1 MVKNPF
7 KRDKHDEPPM
17 LPPDDSE
24 GAWLDDEDDDS
35 AEYYEDQKVD
45 ENIIPSGFRLLHTL
59 EGHTENISRIAWSS
73 QGNLLASGS
82 DRSILVWSI
91 ENPLGKAHVI
101 SEEIN
106 CYGITF
112 NPVTNHIIA
121 GLIDGGGNSSPGFL
135 KIYTLTRGKEVF
147 TRPFSNAVWDV
158 AITPDAE
165 KIVVALGDAT
175 LRIYDIVSDTILS
188 VLKGHKGGVNT
199 VKITPDGK
207 KIVSAGDDDT
217 VKIWDLENGQ
227 EIFSLG
233 GHKSTIWSL
242 AIHPNSQ
249 LSASA
254 SSDATIRI
262 WDIHAG
268 KLLNVLEGH
277 TEFLSSISFSSD
289 GRFFASK
296 GENVRL
302 WSTQSL
308 ENIAI
313 LQEFRSGDSTAS
325 IQFHPTEPN
334 ILATLGSTPEYGAD
348 TAIRIWELDYDVILA
363 NAPKRQSVHYTTAKI
378 ALVGDS
384 GVGKTTLGYRI
395 AEKKFQETKST
406 HGQQFWVV
414 DELGTTRADGTECE
428 AVLWDFAGQQDYRL
442 THALFLDD
450 VDLALVLFDA
460 SNQEEPLKG
469 VEYWLKQ
476 LSQRERESKKILVAA
491 RIDRGR
497 PAITQ
502 TELETFC
509 DQHDVGGLVYT
520 SAQENTGISEL
531 VEQIKSSIDW
541 EAMSTTVTTQ
551 TFKRIKEYVLALKAD
566 ASRKRLLVSW
576 DELRDRLEEHYTHDE
591 EWTFTDAEM
600 QTAVKHLTTHGYVTI
615 LRGRAGDETVLLAPD
630 VLINLAA
637 SLVMEARGNP
647 RGLGAL
653 EEEKALR
660 GEYKLPE
667 LENLDDDETHILL
680 DAAVAL
686 FIEKNLCLRD
696 TEGAQN
702 LLIFPSLI
710 NQKRPLVENFEQV
723 EGTSFTVSG
732 PVEHIYPMMVV
743 RLGYTNLFKRNNQWQ
758 NQAQYETGNGG
769 LCGFRQ
775 IAERE
780 GEIELVL
787 YYEKSLPGHTRDMFE
802 GMFKMFLNQ
811 RDLNITEYRPVICP
825 SCSQQQERATIMRR
839 TKEGRD
845 FVICENCGTR
855 ISLREVTEGAPITS
869 AEKRVLVREDIHSRL
884 RNAYETNLTY
894 VKGLRR
900 DAAETVSCFV
910 SYSWDDDKHKRWV
923 YQLATDLRNAGLDV
937 VFDRWELIPGA
948 NPARFMERIAESN
961 FITVVGTPGY
971 SDRYKNRL
979 DAGTGVAAEMDLIND
994 RMIGTEAQK
1003 SSVMPLLRSGDKTAS
1018 FPPFLRPR
1026 LYSDFKD
1033 DNFYFVGLFD
1043 LVLALFGIPFDD
1055 PSVFDLRQQM
1065 DDLARQ
1071 VNVQ

>member
-7 KRDKHDEPPM
+7 KRDSKNISLTTDNEIHYNISHGVKLVGTLSGHTDLIIGVVWMRKAALIATSSLDGSIKIWDWHQSHALQNLKENSGVYNIVLNSNETQLLSGSRDQTIKLWDIRNESLITT
-17 LPPDDSE
+17 LPKGHNGSIMSVVFTSDDSE
-24 GAWLDDEDDDS
+24 VIACSADSGISVWNLKSGKKIKDLSGHSGQVNSILLLEGKQQLLSASVDNTIKCWDIRNNKELFTLNGHTKPVTHILPIPNEED
-35 AEYYEDQKVD
+35 
-45 ENIIPSGFRLLHTL
+45 IIISISHDRTIRLWDIYNRKLIKTL
-59 EGHTENISRIAWSS
+59 EGHTE
-73 QGNLLASGS
+73 
-82 DRSILVWSI
+82 
-91 ENPLGKAHVI
+91 
-101 SEEIN
+101 
-106 CYGITF
+106 GIT
-112 NPVTNHIIA
+112 
-121 GLIDGGGNSSPGFL
+121 GM
-135 KIYTLTRGKEVF
+135 
-147 TRPFSNAVWDV
+147 
-158 AITPDAE
+158 
-165 KIVVALGDAT
+165 
-175 LRIYDIVSDTILS
+175 
-188 VLKGHKGGVNT
+188 
-199 VKITPDGK
+199 
-207 KIVSAGDDDT
+207 
-217 VKIWDLENGQ
+217 
-227 EIFSLG
+227 
-233 GHKSTIWSL
+233 
-242 AIHPNSQ
+242 
-249 LSASA
+249 
-254 SSDATIRI
+254 
-262 WDIHAG
+262 
-268 KLLNVLEGH
+268 
-277 TEFLSSISFSSD
+277 SFSSD
-289 GRFFASK
+289 GKYLATKQADTDLEVYLWECKTWSCLGSIVK
-296 GENVRL
+296 GRKTVGGL
-302 WSTQSL
+302 GG
-308 ENIAI
+308 IC
-313 LQEFRSGDSTAS
+313 
-325 IQFHPTEPN
+325 FHPTEHN
-334 ILATLGSTPEYGAD
+334 ILAVAGGKGNELC
-348 TAIRIWELDYDVILA
+348 IWELDYDVIRA
-363 NAPKRQSVHYTTAKI
+363 NAPKRKSVFYTTAKI

-414 DELGTTRADGTECE
+414 NELGTTRADGTECE

-502 TELETFC
+502 AELETFC

-520 SAQENTGISEL
+520 SAQENTGIGEL
-531 VEQIKSSIDW
+531 VEHIKSSIDW
-541 EAMSTTVTTQ
+541 EAMTTTVTTQ

-566 ASRKRLLVSW
+566 AARKRLLVGW
-576 DELRDRLEEHYTHDE
+576 DELRARLEEHYADDE

-667 LENLDDDETHILL
+667 LKNLGDDEAHVLL

-732 PVEHIYPMMVV
+732 PVEHVYPMMVV

-855 ISLREVTEGAPITS
+855 ISLREVTEGAPITP

-1003 SSVMPLLRSGDKTAS
+1003 SSVMPILRSGDKTAS

-1043 LVLALFGIPFDD
+1043 LVLALYSIPFDA

-1071 VNVQ
+1071 VNVR